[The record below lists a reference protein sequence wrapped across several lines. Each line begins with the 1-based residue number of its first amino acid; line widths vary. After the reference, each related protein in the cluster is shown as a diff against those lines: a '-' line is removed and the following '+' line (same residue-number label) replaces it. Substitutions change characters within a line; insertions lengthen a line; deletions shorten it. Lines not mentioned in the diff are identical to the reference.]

1 MLYNISIF
9 SNMKKSKFIA
19 SGTYGCV
26 ITPAFNCNTDND
38 ILENS
43 VSKLF
48 TNKHDYEIEIA
59 NHNMITSIDKNNDF
73 TLKLIS
79 NCEIDTSFINK
90 NTDNIERC
98 DLKNKKD
105 KFYQII
111 YEYGGYDL
119 LYYFNV
125 KRDIDIS
132 IFFKNF
138 IKIIKGI
145 KALIINGITHNDIKL
160 NNILF
165 NGTKISLI
173 DFGLITDI
181 DTLLDLESIYKYK
194 ANSRY
199 YYPDELMLYSAIKLN
214 SYSFKHNLLIL
225 NSSNLLIYLNEYLH
239 LYMVKYKQLPKY
251 LEEIQKLNK
260 FITIRASE
268 NYKFLK
274 TKKNINLTK
283 ISKLIGPK
291 LDIYQL
297 GIVLYEVILLCIA
310 NYSIKDI
317 INNIPLEIFGLIAK
331 MLEPD
336 SNKRINIDD
345 LIINYSIIMKL

>member
-1 MLYNISIF
+1 
-9 SNMKKSKFIA
+9 MKKSKFIA

-26 ITPAFNCNTDND
+26 ITPAFNCNTNND
-38 ILENS
+38 ILDNS

-48 TNKHDYEIEIA
+48 TSKDDYEIEIA
-59 NHNMITSIDKNNDF
+59 NHNMITNIDKNNDF

-79 NCEIDTSFINK
+79 NCEINRAFINK
-90 NTDNIERC
+90 NTDYIEKC
-98 DLKNKKD
+98 YLKNKKA

-119 LYYFNV
+119 LYYFNI

-132 IFFKNF
+132 VFFKNF
-138 IKIIKGI
+138 IKILKGI
-145 KALIINGITHNDIKL
+145 KSLIINGITHNDIKL

-165 NGTKISLI
+165 NGSKISLI

-181 DTLLDLESIYKYK
+181 DTLLNSESIYKYK

-214 SYSFKHNLLIL
+214 SYSFKYDLLTL
-225 NSSNLLIYLNEYLH
+225 NSANLLIYLNEYL
-239 LYMVKYKQLPKY
+239 YIYINKYKLLPKY
-251 LEEIQKLNK
+251 LAEIQKLNK
-260 FITIRASE
+260 FITIRSFE

-274 TKKNINLTK
+274 TKKNIDLTE

-310 NYSIKDI
+310 HYNIKDI
-317 INNIPLEIFGLIAK
+317 INNIPIEIFGLIAK

-336 SNKRINIDD
+336 SNKRINIDE
-345 LIINYSIIMKL
+345 LILSYSIIMKL